1 VIPISDIY
9 HLIDRLERLF
19 NESWQVPLST
29 YLVVNEE
36 DCLDVVDQ
44 MRTAIPQEIRQGERI
59 QQERERIIA
68 QAEEE
73 ADRIVQLARDRASGL
88 VDEHDLI
95 QAANQRADTI
105 IERAQR
111 EAEQLKSEADEYA
124 RQVLIALNEQIGALD
139 GQIEALLKIV
149 QNGLVT
155 LSGEEPPEPD
165 PEAV

>member
-1 VIPISDIY
+1 MIPINDIY

-19 NESWQVPLST
+19 NDSWQVPLST

-36 DCLDVVDQ
+36 DCLDIVDQ

-73 ADRIVQLARDRASGL
+73 AERVVQLARDRAAGL

-95 QAANQRADTI
+95 QAANQRAETI
-105 IERAQR
+105 IERAQL
-111 EAEQLKSEADEYA
+111 EAQQLKGEADEYA
-124 RQVLIALNEQIGALD
+124 RQVLIALNQQIGALN
-139 GQIEALLKIV
+139 GQIESLLMIV
-149 QNGLVT
+149 QNGLTT
-155 LSGEEPPEPD
+155 LSGEQPTEPD
-165 PEAV
+165 PEEL